1 MWVRLVLTDSNEAH
15 NFFVLHITETLE
27 LTFECKVQWRS
38 MDGEMEW
45 VMSCGGNI
53 ISLLA
58 GHRRAG
64 LYVRTRYLLEVAFGE
79 RERERCQTLKIRAT

>member
-1 MWVRLVLTDSNEAH
+1 MA
-15 NFFVLHITETLE
+15 
-27 LTFECKVQWRS
+27 
-38 MDGEMEW
+38 MDGEMKW

-79 RERERCQTLKIRAT
+79 REKRKERERGRCQTLKTRAT

>member
-1 MWVRLVLTDSNEAH
+1 MA
-15 NFFVLHITETLE
+15 
-27 LTFECKVQWRS
+27 
-38 MDGEMEW
+38 MDGEMKW

-79 RERERCQTLKIRAT
+79 REKRKEREGGAKP